1 MILYQQGILQE
12 QGMPKQSQLM
22 AQVTA
27 LIVAQDVFEDKR
39 GRTHII
45 GVFDTIG
52 APKFPV
58 NLSFMVYCAIKGQ
71 GTHTALLRVEDS
83 LGDKIAETEPMIVE
97 VTPQK
102 GHQIFFG
109 FGLTLKAPGLY
120 RIIAFL
126 DAIKEIEHPLY
137 VREEPATKPGLSS
150 L

>member
-1 MILYQQGILQE
+1 
-12 QGMPKQSQLM
+12 MPKQPQLV

-27 LIVAQDVFEDKR
+27 LLVAQDAFQDKR
-39 GRTHII
+39 ERTHVI

-58 NLSFMVYCAIKGQ
+58 NISFMVYCAIKGQ

-83 LGDKIAETEPMIVE
+83 LGDEIAKSEPMIAE
-97 VTPQK
+97 VTLQK

-120 RIIAFL
+120 RISAFL
-126 DAIKEIEHPLY
+126 DGIKEIEHPLY
-137 VREEPATKPGLSS
+137 VREEAAAKPGPPGP
-150 L
+150 

>member
-1 MILYQQGILQE
+1 
-12 QGMPKQSQLM
+12 MPKQPQLV

-27 LIVAQDVFEDKR
+27 LLVAQDAFQDNR

-45 GVFDTIG
+45 GVFDTIS

-58 NLSFMVYCAIKGQ
+58 NISFMVYCAIKGQ
-71 GTHTALLRVEDS
+71 GTHTALLKVEDS
-83 LGDKIAETEPMIVE
+83 LGDQIAESKPMIAE

-120 RIIAFL
+120 RIVAFL
-126 DAIKEIEHPLY
+126 DGIKEIEHPLF
-137 VREEPATKPGLSS
+137 VREAPETKPGSS
-150 L
+150 SQ

>member
-1 MILYQQGILQE
+1 
-12 QGMPKQSQLM
+12 MPKQPQFT

-27 LIVAQDVFEDKR
+27 LLVAQDAFLDKR
-39 GRTHII
+39 DRTHII

-58 NLSFMVYCAIKGQ
+58 NISFMVYCAIKGE

-83 LGDKIAETEPMIVE
+83 LGDKIAESKPMVAE

-102 GHQIFFG
+102 GNQIFFG

-120 RIIAFL
+120 RVVAFL
-126 DAIKEIEHPLY
+126 DGIKEIEHPLF
-137 VREEPATKPGLSS
+137 VREESTAKPEHPGQ
-150 L
+150 

>member
-1 MILYQQGILQE
+1 
-12 QGMPKQSQLM
+12 MPKKLQQV

-27 LIVAQDVFEDKR
+27 LLVTQDAFQDNR

-52 APKFPV
+52 APKFPFNV
-58 NLSFMVYCAIKGQ
+58 SFMVYCAIKGE
-71 GTHTALLRVEDS
+71 GTHTALLKIEDS
-83 LGDKIAETEPMIVE
+83 LGDKIAESKPMIAE
-97 VTPQK
+97 VTQKK

-126 DAIKEIEHPLY
+126 DGIKEIEHPLY
-137 VREEPATKPGLSS
+137 VREEPIPKQENSDQ
-150 L
+150 